1 MKIICN
7 QDNSM
12 NEKRHW
18 DLGTIWI
25 KENKTSVYDKF
36 MTNLYSSQNRPILP
50 DNITGLYRPI
60 LPTNITGLSL
70 NRLKKLKERLDKTQ
84 HLLNHS
90 HKKQIV
96 WKHGLETRLWKHVL
110 IEIFMLC

>member
-36 MTNLYSSQNRPILP
+36 MSDTAIQFPIST
-50 DNITGLYRPI
+50 NITGQYYRT
-60 LPTNITGLSL
+60 LPTNITHQYYW
-70 NRLKKLKERLDKTQ
+70 T
-84 HLLNHS
+84 
-90 HKKQIV
+90 
-96 WKHGLETRLWKHVL
+96 
-110 IEIFMLC
+110 